1 MNINMTLLGQMIAFA
16 IFIWF
21 CMKYVWPPLINAMQE
36 RQKKIA
42 EGLQEADRAAKDLEL
57 AQKKAT
63 DLLREAKEQAAQ
75 LIDQA
80 NKRGNQLI
88 EEAKDQARAEGDRL
102 KTAAQADIE
111 QEVQRAKE
119 TLRAGIILDE
129 AVTIKNQ
136 QIVFMAIKLCKLL
149 NLFKRI
155 LIS

>member
-1 MNINMTLLGQMIAFA
+1 
-16 IFIWF
+16 
-21 CMKYVWPPLINAMQE
+21 MKYVWPPLINAMQE

-80 NKRGNQLI
+80 NKRANQLI

-119 TLRAGIILDE
+119 TLRAQIAALSLLGAEKILQSSVNQE
-129 AVTIKNQ
+129 AHGKMLEQ
-136 QIVFMAIKLCKLL
+136 LASEL
-149 NLFKRI
+149 
-155 LIS
+155 

>member
-1 MNINMTLLGQMIAFA
+1 VNINMTLLGQMISFA
-16 IFIWF
+16 IFVWF

-75 LIDQA
+75 LIEQA
-80 NKRGNQLI
+80 NKRANQLI
-88 EEAKDQARAEGDRL
+88 EESKDQARAEGDRL
-102 KTAAQADIE
+102 KTTAQADIE

-119 TLRAGIILDE
+119 VLRAQVAALSLLGAEKILQTSVNQE
-129 AVTIKNQ
+129 AHGKMLEQ
-136 QIVFMAIKLCKLL
+136 LASEL
-149 NLFKRI
+149 
-155 LIS
+155 

>member
-1 MNINMTLLGQMIAFA
+1 VNINMTLLGQMISFA
-16 IFIWF
+16 IFVWF

-75 LIDQA
+75 LIEQA
-80 NKRGNQLI
+80 NKRANQLV
-88 EEAKDQARAEGDRL
+88 EESKDQARAEGDRL

-119 TLRAGIILDE
+119 ALRAQVSALSLLGAEKILQSSVNQE
-129 AVTIKNQ
+129 AHGKMLEQ
-136 QIVFMAIKLCKLL
+136 LASEL
-149 NLFKRI
+149 
-155 LIS
+155 

>member
-1 MNINMTLLGQMIAFA
+1 MNINLTLLGQMISFS

-75 LIDQA
+75 LIEQA
-80 NKRGNQLI
+80 NKRANQLV

-119 TLRAGIILDE
+119 ALRAQVAGLSLLGAEKILQSSVNQE
-129 AVTIKNQ
+129 AHGKMLEQ
-136 QIVFMAIKLCKLL
+136 LASEL
-149 NLFKRI
+149 
-155 LIS
+155 

>member
-1 MNINMTLLGQMIAFA
+1 MISFA
-16 IFIWF
+16 IFVWF

-75 LIDQA
+75 LIEQA
-80 NKRGNQLI
+80 NKRANQLI
-88 EEAKDQARAEGDRL
+88 EESKDQARAEGDRL

-119 TLRAGIILDE
+119 ALRAQVAALSLLGAEKILQTSVNQE
-129 AVTIKNQ
+129 AHGKMLEQ
-136 QIVFMAIKLCKLL
+136 LASEL
-149 NLFKRI
+149 
-155 LIS
+155 

>member
-1 MNINMTLLGQMIAFA
+1 MNINMTLLGQMISFA
-16 IFIWF
+16 IFVWF

-75 LIDQA
+75 LIEQA
-80 NKRGNQLI
+80 NKRANQLI
-88 EEAKDQARAEGDRL
+88 EESKDQARVEGDRL

-119 TLRAGIILDE
+119 VLRAQVAALSLLGAEKILQTSVNQE
-129 AVTIKNQ
+129 AHGKMLEQ
-136 QIVFMAIKLCKLL
+136 LASEL
-149 NLFKRI
+149 
-155 LIS
+155 

>member
-1 MNINMTLLGQMIAFA
+1 MNINMTLLGQMISFA
-16 IFIWF
+16 IFVWF

-75 LIDQA
+75 LIEQA
-80 NKRGNQLI
+80 NKRANQLV
-88 EEAKDQARAEGDRL
+88 EESKDQARAEGDRL

-119 TLRAGIILDE
+119 ALRAQVSALSLLGAEKILQSSVNQE
-129 AVTIKNQ
+129 AHGKMLEQ
-136 QIVFMAIKLCKLL
+136 LASEL
-149 NLFKRI
+149 
-155 LIS
+155 